1 MKKIYIAFL
10 ALVLVLAMVV
20 PVGVV
25 NAGSGWSP
33 RTVVF
38 GQIEMEWDGTFE
50 QYNLIGERG
59 IMFSSIG
66 FNRTYNGKLSGT
78 ASETCWGNINDT
90 NYGTFTGMFFSM
102 GTTEFTGSLRGKS
115 GTFTAEFWRMGKG
128 GTYGTDGY
136 ARGEQ
141 TIISGT
147 GDFEN
152 LRGKIVYSVRPQ
164 EDGSYKGRYFG
175 KLYFNP

>member
-1 MKKIYIAFL
+1 M
-10 ALVLVLAMVV
+10 
-20 PVGVV
+20 
-25 NAGSGWSP
+25 
-33 RTVVF
+33 
-38 GQIEMEWDGTFE
+38 
-50 QYNLIGERG
+50 IGDRG
-59 IMFSSIG
+59 IMFCSVV
-66 FNRTYNGKLSGT
+66 FNHTYTGKLKGT
-78 ASETCWGNINDT
+78 AHETSWGSINDT
-90 NYGTFTGMFFSM
+90 NYGTNTGMYFSM

-128 GTYGTDGY
+128 GTYGTDAY

-152 LRGKIVYSVRPQ
+152 LRGTIVYSVRPQ

-175 KLYFNP
+175 TLYYES

>member
-1 MKKIYIAFL
+1 MKKMYVTFM
-10 ALVLVLAMVV
+10 ALVLTVAMIV
-20 PVGVV
+20 PVGVA
-25 NAGSGWSP
+25 NAGSSWTP
-33 RTVVF
+33 RIVVF

-66 FNRTYNGKLSGT
+66 FNHTYNGKLTGT
-78 ASETCWGNINDT
+78 ASETSWGNINDT

-102 GTTEFTGSLRGKS
+102 GTTEFTGTLYGKS
-115 GTFTAEFWRMGKG
+115 GTYTAEFWRMGKG
-128 GTYGTDGY
+128 GSDGY

-152 LRGKIVYSVRPQ
+152 LRGTIVYATKPQ
-164 EDGSYKGRYFG
+164 DDGSYKGRYFG
-175 KLYFNP
+175 KLSFAP